1 MNPEPVQSRSKPERK
16 RVGKLRIFY
25 LTVFLAGLAVVLYYG
40 YSVFQVESEQARV
53 EAEKAALVAEK
64 AKLEEELKHVTDPTY
79 IEQQARTELRMIR
92 PGEILYVLPE
102 KGKDKDEE
110 GNGET
115 HGE

>member
-1 MNPEPVQSRSKPERK
+1 MV
-16 RVGKLRIFY
+16 Y

-40 YSVFQVESEQARV
+40 YSVFQVESEQERV
-53 EAEKAALVAEK
+53 EAEKAALMAEK
-64 AKLEEELKHVTDPTY
+64 ARLEEELRHVTDPSY

-102 KGKDKDEE
+102 KDSKENKE